1 MGAASSAL
9 NSIENE
15 IAQRELAKPL
25 DASDIADGPAAIEE
39 VIRLRKE
46 LRRLMDK
53 EQFKK
58 RKENNKW
65 RRGSFGQIKK
75 AEDFWDKQ
83 ERLEREKEEK
93 GMSSTD
99 KEEEEFD
106 LDALNDAL
114 NQMGEDMKIALE
126 DSPTKERARPKV
138 VEKKS
143 SLDDRLGSFEGGT
156 TPTRG
161 SRTKRRS
168 FVLEK
173 GLELVDSDSDE
184 E

>member
-58 RKENNKW
+58 RKENNKV
-65 RRGSFGQIKK
+65 
-75 AEDFWDKQ
+75 
-83 ERLEREKEEK
+83 KEEK
-93 GMSSTD
+93 GTSSND

-114 NQMGEDMKIALE
+114 NQMREDMKIALE

-173 GLELVDSDSDE
+173 GLELVDFDSDE

>member
-58 RKENNKW
+58 RKENNK
-65 RRGSFGQIKK
+65 
-75 AEDFWDKQ
+75 
-83 ERLEREKEEK
+83 LERVKEEK
-93 GMSSTD
+93 GTSSND

-114 NQMGEDMKIALE
+114 NQMREDMKIALE

-173 GLELVDSDSDE
+173 GLELVDFDSDE

>member
-65 RRGSFGQIKK
+65 RRGSF
-75 AEDFWDKQ
+75 
-83 ERLEREKEEK
+83 
-93 GMSSTD
+93 
-99 KEEEEFD
+99 EEEEFD

-114 NQMGEDMKIALE
+114 NQMGDDMKIALE

-173 GLELVDSDSDE
+173 GLELVDFESDE